1 MQRNEIVNLSKV
13 QTKINNLNNSL
24 VNFSLKFSVTASD
37 NTIPF
42 YILIATEKQ
51 LNDPNFNLNY
61 RQITNGIASGTI
73 TEQENN
79 LTNYVMLLKSDS
91 ELKVRVHLVL
101 NDLDNQEKED
111 MIENN
116 NQENENN
123 SDNSDDEDDEIEDFE
138 NDEIPKKE
146 KTLFQ
151 KIFTVKNFIIFVA
164 VIAVILI
171 AYFLLKPKNK
181 DTNDDAISTSSSTTD
196 NTKLIENYKKENLP
210 VDYQRHKFE
219 QTSPENSSE
228 RRPPPRR
235 QQPERRQ
242 PPPRRQQPERRQPP
256 PQRQQRER
264 PPMREQRKRSLENN
278 PMQNVSRM
286 SVKSE
291 SVMSGSRHSSPA
303 PQLES
308 NSPVKQPSVHESPV
322 KQPSVHESPMKQPS
336 VHESPMKQPSVHE
349 SPAKS
354 VQRSIRSESVSSG
367 SPVSESSNNELSVH
381 EKISKL
387 QNFLSTNEKNN

>member
-336 VHESPMKQPSVHE
+336 VHESP
-349 SPAKS
+349 AKS